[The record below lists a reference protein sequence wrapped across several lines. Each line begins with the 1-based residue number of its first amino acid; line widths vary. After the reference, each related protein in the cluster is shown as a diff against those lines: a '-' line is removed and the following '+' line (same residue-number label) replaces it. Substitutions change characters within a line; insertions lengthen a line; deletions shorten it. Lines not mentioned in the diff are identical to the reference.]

1 MSLFPLQN
9 APHPQQVSAVPEKCI
24 SDTLQCMIQTFST
37 TNIFLRDLA
46 GGHHQGVIRHC
57 KIGIAAHSPHPA
69 VKHKADMKRCL
80 TRLNEEDFYI
90 LNSFCTLKNI
100 DRQVFFDY
108 VIFPF
113 SVTPNLNAFSLTF
126 SGIGRLWNV
135 ICKLDVLE
143 KESIC

>member
-1 MSLFPLQN
+1 MSLFPLQ
-9 APHPQQVSAVPEKCI
+9 HTFQQVSAVPEKCI
-24 SDTLQCMIQTFST
+24 SDTLQCLIQIFST

-135 ICKLDVLE
+135 ICNLDVLE

>member
-1 MSLFPLQN
+1 
-9 APHPQQVSAVPEKCI
+9 
-24 SDTLQCMIQTFST
+24 MIQIFST

-113 SVTPNLNAFSLTF
+113 SVTPNLNVFSLTF

-135 ICKLDVLE
+135 ICKLDVRCSGKGINLL
-143 KESIC
+143 SQAWC